1 MNRLLCANFSRL
13 WKSKYFYIGVG
24 VMFAYIALYMGNRCR
39 ITFADLTYQET
50 NLESCYFQFSLVIGL
65 FSAVFSTLFLG
76 QEYSGGA
83 IRNKVI
89 AGYSRKDIYL
99 SQLIVVSAAS
109 LLMLLAG
116 MAGGLVGIPVFGFWK
131 MGAGQLFLY
140 LLIAAMS
147 TLVFCAVNT
156 YINVLTQNKVRSAVL
171 TILVFFALL
180 FLVSKLQARLDEP
193 DTVFSDIQIHGDEIN
208 FLDPMPNPRY
218 VSGAKR
224 EILDFIVDVLPT
236 GQGLRLASN
245 EAAHPVRMLLSSA
258 VLTVLVTFGG
268 IFRYGREDLK

>member
-1 MNRLLCANFSRL
+1 
-13 WKSKYFYIGVG
+13 
-24 VMFAYIALYMGNRCR
+24 
-39 ITFADLTYQET
+39 
-50 NLESCYFQFSLVIGL
+50 
-65 FSAVFSTLFLG
+65 
-76 QEYSGGA
+76 
-83 IRNKVI
+83 RNKVI
-89 AGYSRKDIYL
+89 AGYSRKDTYL

-208 FLDPMPNPRY
+208 FLEPMPNPRY